1 MSVCAFVANM
11 PFSMDKTAKAQK
23 RSNENDGNQPRKIP
37 KAGDIMVDTIVP
49 KAGLRPNTAPV
60 IVCIYK

>member
-1 MSVCAFVANM
+1 M